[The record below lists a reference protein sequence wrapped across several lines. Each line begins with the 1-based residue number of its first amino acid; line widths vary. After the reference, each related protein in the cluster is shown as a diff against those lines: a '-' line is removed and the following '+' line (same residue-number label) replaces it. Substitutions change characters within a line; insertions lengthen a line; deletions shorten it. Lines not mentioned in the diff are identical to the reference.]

1 MDQHLANCLGTYS
14 SFLSTPTG
22 IFCATFYHFFAHDTT
37 GIIGT
42 WVRELVPIRLGLDDA
57 TFAAVVV
64 SLFMQVTGILQMPA
78 FLGPDF
84 SPFSILYRY
93 VTQLTTTSS
102 SKSQRENESRRQA
115 KQQDKKKQ
123 KES

>member
-1 MDQHLANCLGTYS
+1 
-14 SFLSTPTG
+14 
-22 IFCATFYHFFAHDTT
+22 
-37 GIIGT
+37 
-42 WVRELVPIRLGLDDA
+42 LDDA

-84 SPFSILYRY
+84 SPFSILYQY
-93 VTQLTTTSS
+93 VAQLTTSS
-102 SKSQRENESRRQA
+102 SKPQRENESRRQA
-115 KQQDKKKQ
+115 KQQVKSKQ